1 MCFLISR
8 LFHIILFFKYYFKEY
23 IFYKHKTFKEHW
35 FYYNITHSMA
45 FGCHQQNLAIKKSAY
60 SLRLSYFY
68 KRKLQFW
75 FNIKLLLKYV
85 LCISYFN
92 RRKLCSC
99 CYYYYYGVANTI
111 IIEMQI
117 HKQTK
122 FFPISYSIQY
132 LYYQIIHLQDIF
144 QGFILTTEFNFVAH
158 GCSGFFIGGKLKSNM
173 RYKDAFIDME
183 RNAYQ
188 VQ

>member
-1 MCFLISR
+1 M
-8 LFHIILFFKYYFKEY
+8 
-23 IFYKHKTFKEHW
+23 
-35 FYYNITHSMA
+35 
-45 FGCHQQNLAIKKSAY
+45 
-60 SLRLSYFY
+60 
-68 KRKLQFW
+68 
-75 FNIKLLLKYV
+75 

-99 CYYYYYGVANTI
+99 CYYYYYYYYGV
-111 IIEMQI
+111 IEMQI

-144 QGFILTTEFNFVAH
+144 QGCILTTEFNWVAH

-173 RYKDAFIDME
+173 RYKDAFIDMGGGE
-183 RNAYQ
+183 GGRCFGQALPFRAWVSLCVVPGLCLSLTNVRLAF
-188 VQ
+188 